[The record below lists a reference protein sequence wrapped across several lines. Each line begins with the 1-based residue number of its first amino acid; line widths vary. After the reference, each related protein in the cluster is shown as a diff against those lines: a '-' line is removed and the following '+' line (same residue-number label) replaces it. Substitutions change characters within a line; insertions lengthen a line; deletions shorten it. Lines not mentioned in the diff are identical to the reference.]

1 MRRVFVTGLG
11 MVTPLGVGVPANWE
25 TICAGRSG
33 IARITRFDP
42 AGMPWTIAGE
52 VRGLHAEDWVQPRER
67 DRMDLFILYA
77 IAAATEAA
85 RDARLTVTEAIADRV
100 GIVLGVGIGGL
111 PGIEKNHQALA
122 VGGPRKVSP
131 YFIPA
136 VIGNLAPGQIA
147 IRLGAR
153 GVNMAT
159 TTACASGAHA
169 IGEAFEMIRVGRQ
182 DIVLAGGSEA
192 AITPTAVAGFGVMRA
207 LARWEGPPEAASRP
221 FDARRCGFVLGE
233 GAGVLVLEAEEVARR
248 RDAPIYAEIVGYGA
262 SADAHH
268 ITQPPPDGA
277 GAQAAMRAALTE
289 AGIAPVAVDHVN
301 AHGTSTKQGDVAET
315 RALRAVFGAHAD
327 RLAVSATKSMTGHL
341 LGAAGAVEAIYTV
354 LALREQVVPPT
365 MNLDEPDPECDLD
378 YVPHRPRGAQLEVAL
393 SNSFGFGGAN
403 AALLFRVAADGRR
416 L

>member
-1 MRRVFVTGLG
+1 
-11 MVTPLGVGVPANWE
+11 
-25 TICAGRSG
+25 
-33 IARITRFDP
+33 
-42 AGMPWTIAGE
+42 
-52 VRGLHAEDWVQPRER
+52 
-67 DRMDLFILYA
+67 
-77 IAAATEAA
+77 
-85 RDARLTVTEAIADRV
+85 
-100 GIVLGVGIGGL
+100 
-111 PGIEKNHQALA
+111 
-122 VGGPRKVSP
+122 
-131 YFIPA
+131 
-136 VIGNLAPGQIA
+136 
-147 IRLGAR
+147 
-153 GVNMAT
+153 
-159 TTACASGAHA
+159 
-169 IGEAFEMIRVGRQ
+169 
-182 DIVLAGGSEA
+182 
-192 AITPTAVAGFGVMRA
+192 
-207 LARWEGPPEAASRP
+207 
-221 FDARRCGFVLGE
+221 
-233 GAGVLVLEAEEVARR
+233 VLVLEAEEVARR